1 MEFKIK
7 HLTINDVSV
16 AQQLFIVL
24 QQVFGVEHPYVAEE
38 NHVKNLLENPSF
50 VCFTVLTKNEIVGGL
65 TAYELPMYNSKSLE
79 LFIYDIAIK
88 PEFQRMGLGRK
99 LIAAVKNHGKE
110 NNIVQLFVDA
120 NEVDKHALDFYRSID
135 GKEDKVVQFT
145 FDR

>member
-65 TAYELPMYNSKSLE
+65 TAYEYLCIIQNLSSC
-79 LFIYDIAIK
+79 LFMILLLNQNFSGWAWA
-88 PEFQRMGLGRK
+88 G
-99 LIAAVKNHGKE
+99 
-110 NNIVQLFVDA
+110 
-120 NEVDKHALDFYRSID
+120 S
-135 GKEDKVVQFT
+135 
-145 FDR
+145 